1 MGSTLGRIFRIT
13 TWGESHGPTIGVVI
27 DGCPSGVPISVEDIR
42 EELKR
47 DIPDPK
53 VGTPRRE
60 QNEPEILSGVFEG
73 KTIGTPIAIMVRNT
87 GPRSSHYSP
96 YRYTPRPGH
105 ADFTYRMRYEHVDWR
120 GGGRSS
126 GRVAISYLMAGSV
139 AKQILRA
146 CKIDVSSKVTEMA
159 GVPITDQKS
168 YQRAQRRVIEIGKQG
183 DSTGGVANIYISN
196 VPAGIGAPVFDGLEA
211 TLAHALMSIGG
222 VGAFEVGIGKGHAT
236 KVGST
241 SNDPFTIEDGKVKT
255 LTNNCGGI
263 LGGISNSMDI
273 VMSIVVKPTP
283 SIYKPQQTVDLKE
296 MKPTMITLKGR
307 FDINFTPRAAVLA
320 ESMAAITIVDHLIE
334 SGFVHPTRFSE
345 SPLLKERQ

>member
-1 MGSTLGRIFRIT
+1 MGSSFGRMFRIT
-13 TWGESHGPTIGVVI
+13 TWGESHGPAIGVVI
-27 DGCPSGVPISVEDIR
+27 EGCPSGVPVSVEDIR
-42 EELKR
+42 KELKR
-47 DIPDPK
+47 DVPDPEI
-53 VGTPRRE
+53 GTSRGE
-60 QNEPEILSGVFEG
+60 KNEPEILSGVFQG
-73 KTIGTPIAIMVRNT
+73 KAIGTPIAIMVRNMDA
-87 GPRSSHYSP
+87 RSGDYSP
-96 YRYTPRPGH
+96 YQYTPRPGH

-120 GGGRSS
+120 GGGRAS

-146 CKIDVSSKVTEMA
+146 CKIRVSSKVTEMA

-168 YQRAQRRVIEIGKQG
+168 YRKAQQKAIEIGKQG
-183 DSTGGVANIYISN
+183 DSTGGVVNIHISN

-222 VGAFEVGIGKGHAT
+222 VGAFEVGIGKKHAT

-273 VMSIVVKPTP
+273 VVSIVVKPTP
-283 SIYKPQQTVDLKE
+283 SIHKPQQTVDLKE
-296 MKPTMITLKGR
+296 MKPTKITLKGR
-307 FDINFTPRAAVLA
+307 FDLNFTPRAAVLA

-334 SGFVHPTRFSE
+334 SGLIHPIRFSE
-345 SPLLKERQ
+345 SPLLRERQ